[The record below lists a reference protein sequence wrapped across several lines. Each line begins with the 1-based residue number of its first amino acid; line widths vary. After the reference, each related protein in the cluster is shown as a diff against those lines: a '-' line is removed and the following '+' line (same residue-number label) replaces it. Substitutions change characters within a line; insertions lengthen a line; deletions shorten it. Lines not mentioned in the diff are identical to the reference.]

1 MLSCP
6 YAISFLSYCSNE
18 NQIQIAEEITL
29 IFAACWTLIHTKC
42 EVMCRKMVVSSV
54 SQKGEKILLGEKKKK
69 RKKRGEKRG
78 VIGKRE
84 KERMREK
91 QKKCPGLTG
100 VIKIIPGSFET
111 WPSLVS

>member
-1 MLSCP
+1 MRNKAVAEARNDCFTP
-6 YAISFLSYCSNE
+6 FTE
-18 NQIQIAEEITL
+18 AEEVRDIWPTL
-29 IFAACWTLIHTKC
+29 LL
-42 EVMCRKMVVSSV
+42 VSV
-54 SQKGEKILLGEKKKK
+54 SKIRIKAKLKGKKK
-69 RKKRGEKRG
+69 GEKRG